1 MLSSRKFLK
10 FILCM
15 RNLFIVA
22 ISHLFYMDSILE
34 TEFYPKVR
42 KLQLS
47 FLVIKLHKITQTKIT
62 LGKITQDEITQG
74 NLLMNMNVKCHRV
87 RVKVPKTLEKSYGF
101 TKIYPS
107 PIFFTRTPSAASATY
122 CMSVKGPSNSLHR
135 R

>member
-1 MLSSRKFLK
+1 M
-10 FILCM
+10 IY
-15 RNLFIVA
+15 IVA
-22 ISHLFYMDSILE
+22 ISHLFYTDSILE

-107 PIFFTRTPSAASATY
+107 PIFFTQTLSAASVTSS
-122 CMSVKGPSNSLHR
+122 MSGNVQDMESPQG
-135 R
+135 